1 MHACAHANIFPH
13 FTFLTFDA
21 LLINPTHD
29 FSCQKKVVAAEKSMW
44 ENHRIKK
51 APHDA
56 YKSTTIDIEQ
66 FAGFSLKYL
75 AEFLSKMCII

>member
-1 MHACAHANIFPH
+1 LPK
-13 FTFLTFDA
+13 
-21 LLINPTHD
+21 
-29 FSCQKKVVAAEKSMW
+29 KKVVAAEKSMW